1 MPILHSLLKLP
12 RHHITNG
19 ETNQGLVIRE
29 TVRLTCLL
37 LIALIHRTFSIP
49 PDQAPL
55 YYSLVTS
62 FLKENKVNWFPFL
75 DLKLWILI
83 VAGVVSEGVE
93 RAWYTNELREVM
105 GELGLNKTCKM
116 MEVVKGVIWV
126 EVPLAEGVTGFVE
139 DLQRAIEVNG
149 GM

>member
-1 MPILHSLLKLP
+1 M
-12 RHHITNG
+12 
-19 ETNQGLVIRE
+19 
-29 TVRLTCLL
+29 
-37 LIALIHRTFSIP
+37 
-49 PDQAPL
+49 
-55 YYSLVTS
+55 
-62 FLKENKVNWFPFL
+62 
-75 DLKLWILI
+75 KLWVLI

-105 GELGLNKTCKM
+105 GELGLSKTCEM